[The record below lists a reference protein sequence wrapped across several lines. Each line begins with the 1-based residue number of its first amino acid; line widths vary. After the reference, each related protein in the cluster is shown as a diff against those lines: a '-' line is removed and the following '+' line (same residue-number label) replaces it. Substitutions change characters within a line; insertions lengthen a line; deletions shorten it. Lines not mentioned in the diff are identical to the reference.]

1 MMVKEDNKAEMEL
14 SANGTIISALTVGM
28 ENVEYL

>member
-14 SANGTIISALTVGM
+14 CANGTVISALTVGM